1 MQLSLSPLGSTQVPP
16 QSIMPEG
23 QSHALLTQ
31 TLPPVQALPQPLQLL
46 AFVRRSTHAPPQFV
60 RFAPHWVVQ
69 TLELQTW
76 FGPQTVGQ
84 VPQ

>member
-1 MQLSLSPLGSTQVPP
+1 LQLSLSAVGSTHVPP

-23 QSHALLTQ
+23 QLHALLTQ
-31 TLPPVQALPQPLQLL
+31 TLPPVHALPQPLQLL
-46 AFVRRSTHAPPQFV
+46 ALVRMSTQAPPQFV

-76 FGPQTVGQ
+76 FWPQIVGQ